1 MWFDTDA
8 NPGALTCRPSAP
20 EKLPAEP
27 VVLFLGNSLAFD
39 ADWPLDGSQTVN
51 CARQGLTASAALS
64 LMETL
69 PDIAPKAVVLVFGTV
84 ELVRG
89 NADPDAFQADMA
101 SIAETLRARTPDT
114 VIVILGV
121 ASMGENWSYNS
132 ADAEALNAAT
142 LRIDGVSVLLLDP
155 VLARHEGP
163 VSYDGVHLTP
173 SVYSLIRAAL
183 DSHLLDDIRSH

>member
-1 MWFDTDA
+1 
-8 NPGALTCRPSAP
+8 
-20 EKLPAEP
+20 
-27 VVLFLGNSLAFD
+27 
-39 ADWPLDGSQTVN
+39 
-51 CARQGLTASAALS
+51 
-64 LMETL
+64 
-69 PDIAPKAVVLVFGTV
+69 
-84 ELVRG
+84 
-89 NADPDAFQADMA
+89 MA

-121 ASMGENWSYNS
+121 ASAGENWSYNS

-173 SVYSLIRAAL
+173 SVYTLIRAAL